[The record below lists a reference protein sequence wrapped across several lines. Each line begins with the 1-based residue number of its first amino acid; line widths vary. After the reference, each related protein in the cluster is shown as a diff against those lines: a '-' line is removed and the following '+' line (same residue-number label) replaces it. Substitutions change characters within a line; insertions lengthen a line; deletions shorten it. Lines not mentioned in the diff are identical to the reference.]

1 MCCKHYLDLYFLF
14 LGWSFPNSNFINIY
28 IIYVNLFILRGWGW
42 GANIYIKMLT
52 STTSTQHCVIRTI
65 TLMHLEYFCS
75 LFSLAL
81 FLACPVTE
89 SQDELDQY
97 ITHLLQSTSLKCYLP
112 PLCKR
117 TEDSH
122 VFSAIHSTWDIL
134 SVMAKAKGLEIP
146 CTLLTLFCLL
156 K

>member
-1 MCCKHYLDLYFLF
+1 MHYLCKSLYLPAVE
-14 LGWSFPNSNFINIY
+14 WRS
-28 IIYVNLFILRGWGW
+28 
-42 GANIYIKMLT
+42 NIYIKMLSFT
-52 STTSTQHCVIRTI
+52 KSTQHFMLHVITI
-65 TLMHLEYFCS
+65 MHLGYFYS

-81 FLACPVTE
+81 FLTCVIIE

-97 ITHLLQSTSLKCYLP
+97 INHLLQSTSSKCYLP
-112 PLCKR
+112 PLCKK

-122 VFSAIHSTWDIL
+122 VFSAIYSTRDIL